1 MNFSAYS
8 IKNPLVA
15 ILLFTLF
22 TLGGLLAFNNMKIQ
36 QFPDIDVPAVIVTVA
51 YSGASPAQ
59 LETDVAKKNRKQN
72 HVHIRGQAHSLD
84 LANRRGDGT
93 HRICLR
99 KKPIRGG

>member
-51 YSGASPAQ
+51 
-59 LETDVAKKNRKQN
+59 
-72 HVHIRGQAHSLD
+72 
-84 LANRRGDGT
+84 
-93 HRICLR
+93 
-99 KKPIRGG
+99 